1 MKMHTTNSSR
11 CRTGCVGVCLRS
23 KTRMGRN
30 GPRTRF
36 YFQATVRN
44 AHGCKRWLMF
54 PIDTLGRKEAFRR
67 AVRARAQYETAVRIQ
82 RTEGEGGMTAK
93 EAFGNVKLIAGRAE

>member
-23 KTRMGRN
+23 K
-30 GPRTRF
+30 
-36 YFQATVRN
+36 N
-44 AHGCKRWLMF
+44 AQGCKRWLMF